1 VGQHTPQEGLVYNY
15 WLTVLMLLKL
25 GIPYTDILNFT
36 EDEIS
41 LIIGLSGAISQR
53 EMDAH
58 ERQQRIAQAKRQ
70 GG

>member
-1 VGQHTPQEGLVYNY
+1 MGQHTPQEGLVYNY

-36 EDEIS
+36 EDEIA
-41 LIIGLSGAISQR
+41 LIIGLSGAISQK
-53 EMDAH
+53 EFDMQ
-58 ERQQRIAQAKRQ
+58 ERNQRIAQAKRQ

>member
-1 VGQHTPQEGLVYNY
+1 MYNY

>member
-1 VGQHTPQEGLVYNY
+1 
-15 WLTVLMLLKL
+15 MLLKL

-53 EMDAH
+53 ETDAH
-58 ERQQRIAQAKRQ
+58 ERQQRIAQANRQ

>member
-1 VGQHTPQEGLVYNY
+1 MYNY

-53 EMDAH
+53 ETDAH